1 MRVQADHHCA
11 LSRIG
16 ATLAL
21 VVLISVSHA
30 WGATEASTQPAPIPP
45 EPKEALALADAV
57 LRALERNLDI
67 TISRQ
72 TREIRMT
79 DILFEQ
85 AKFDP
90 TLDLSGRYDRTVLP
104 LNRPILGLTGP
115 ALTEPETFDQN
126 RTVLS
131 AGISQKLLTGAEY
144 DLTLKPRRT
153 FVAGQTGFLFN
164 PSYDSD
170 FTLNLSQPLLRDF
183 GTEVNRAQIRIA
195 QNNARVEDH
204 VFFDRV
210 LQVISTVEQT
220 YWELVFAHEGLKV
233 AQTALRA
240 AEELLASNRAKAKAG
255 LMAIVDVLQAEAA
268 VASRVGLVLVAEK
281 EIGDQQDRLRQL
293 LNPSEEELRQEVQV
307 IPVDTPIQSLEPISL
322 QEAIDIAIERRP
334 EILQASKNIETSG
347 LNVKFAKNQLL
358 PSLALE
364 GTAGLAGLGS
374 DPGDMFDR
382 NFSGDFYNW
391 GGGLVLSYP
400 LGNRSAW
407 SQYRKR
413 QIEARNAQ
421 ASLQS
426 ARQQVII
433 DLKEAVRR
441 VRTDFKRIETTRS
454 ARILSE
460 KQLEAEQERLNVG
473 LSTTRFVLDF
483 QRDLAIAQRN
493 ELRAVVDYNKSLS
506 NLARQKGTT
515 LEQYAIELG

>member
-21 VVLISVSHA
+21 VVLMSVSHA
-30 WGATEASTQPAPIPP
+30 WGATEASSQPAPIPP
-45 EPKEALALADAV
+45 EPKETLALADAV

-67 TISRQ
+67 TISRR
-72 TREIRMT
+72 TREIRLT

-90 TLDLSGRYDRTVLP
+90 TLNLSGRYDRKISPVNIPTLSFTA
-104 LNRPILGLTGP
+104 NTR
-115 ALTEPETFDQN
+115 DQN
-126 RTVLS
+126 NSLLS
-131 AGISQKLLTGAEY
+131 VGIEQKILTGADY
-144 DLTLKPRRT
+144 DLNFNSRRT
-153 FVAGQTGFLFN
+153 SVGGQTGFLFDPAYN
-164 PSYDSD
+164 SD

-268 VASRVGLVLVAEK
+268 VASRVEEVLVAEK
-281 EIGDQQDRLRQL
+281 GIRDQQDRLRQL

-307 IPVDTPIQSLEPISL
+307 IPIDTPIQHLEPISL

-364 GTAGLAGLGS
+364 GRVGLAGLGS

-421 ASLQS
+421 DSLQS

>member
-21 VVLISVSHA
+21 VVLMSVSHA

-45 EPKEALALADAV
+45 EPKETLALADAV

-67 TISRQ
+67 TISRR
-72 TREIRMT
+72 TREIRLT

-90 TLDLSGRYDRTVLP
+90 TLNLSGRYDRTVSPVNTQSLSF
-104 LNRPILGLTGP
+104 T
-115 ALTEPETFDQN
+115 ALTRDQN
-126 RTVLS
+126 NSLLS
-131 AGISQKLLTGAEY
+131 AGIEQKFLTGADY
-144 DLTLKPRRT
+144 DLNFNSRRT
-153 FVAGQTGFLFN
+153 FVAGQISLFN

-515 LEQYAIELG
+515 LEQYGIELG

>member
-67 TISRQ
+67 TISRR

-90 TLDLSGRYDRTVLP
+90 TLNLSGRYDRTVSP
-104 LNRPILGLTGP
+104 VNIQTVSFTAITR
-115 ALTEPETFDQN
+115 DQN
-126 RTVLS
+126 DSLVS
-131 AGISQKLLTGAEY
+131 AGIKQKFLTGADY
-144 DLTLKPRRT
+144 DLNFNSRRT
-153 FVAGQTGFLFN
+153 FVAGQTSLFN
-164 PSYDSD
+164 PSYDSR

-334 EILQASKNIETSG
+334 EILQAGKNIETSG

-493 ELRAVVDYNKSLS
+493 ELRSIVDYNKSLS

>member
-21 VVLISVSHA
+21 VVLMSVSHV

-45 EPKEALALADAV
+45 EPKETLALADAV

-67 TISRQ
+67 TISRR
-72 TREIRMT
+72 TREIRLT

-90 TLDLSGRYDRTVLP
+90 TLNLSGRYDRTVSPVNTQSLSF
-104 LNRPILGLTGP
+104 T
-115 ALTEPETFDQN
+115 ALTRDQN
-126 RTVLS
+126 NSLLS
-131 AGISQKLLTGAEY
+131 AGIKQKFLTGADY
-144 DLTLKPRRT
+144 DLNFNSRRT
-153 FVAGQTGFLFN
+153 FVAGQISLFN
-164 PSYDSD
+164 PSYDSR

-220 YWELVFAHEGLKV
+220 YWELVFAREGLKV

-334 EILQASKNIETSG
+334 EILQAGKNIETSG

-364 GTAGLAGLGS
+364 GTAGLAGLGT